1 VAAIVIKPIAD
12 DSFPG
17 FYCPASRNST
27 GLGGFGRQCL
37 FFGFR
42 MEQRKKIFPP
52 FTQAGMHPVDLYTAL
67 IVVNF
72 QRLSQQP
79 HLIRRL

>member
-1 VAAIVIKPIAD
+1 
-12 DSFPG
+12 
-17 FYCPASRNST
+17 
-27 GLGGFGRQCL
+27 
-37 FFGFR
+37 